1 MTACMIFGFADTSIG
16 GVVSLETIAKLINL
30 LIFVALA
37 VYFLRRP
44 LSEKLQE
51 RREGIR
57 RALMR
62 AQEERDAAQAK
73 LAEVEERL
81 GRLDAEVETMR
92 VQAHREAE
100 EERERIRRQA
110 EDDAVKI
117 RSQAQREI
125 ESISKTAR
133 AGLRAFAAEQS
144 VRLAEEL
151 IRREMRPEDDARL
164 VSEYVEDLGGV
175 RP

>member
-1 MTACMIFGFADTSIG
+1 MIFGFADTSG
-16 GVVSLETIAKLINL
+16 GGIVSLETVAKLINL

-81 GRLDAEVETMR
+81 GRLDAEVEAMR
-92 VQAHREAE
+92 VQARREAE
-100 EERERIRRQA
+100 EERRSSDRLRRM
-110 EDDAVKI
+110 
-117 RSQAQREI
+117 RSRYAARRNAK
-125 ESISKTAR
+125 SKV
-133 AGLRAFAAEQS
+133 F
-144 VRLAEEL
+144 
-151 IRREMRPEDDARL
+151 RRRRGQGCGPSPRSR
-164 VSEYVEDLGGV
+164 VFVWPRS
-175 RP
+175 

>member
-1 MTACMIFGFADTSIG
+1 MVTACMIFGFADTSG
-16 GVVSLETIAKLINL
+16 GSIVSLETVAKLINL

-73 LAEVEERL
+73 LAEGEQRL
-81 GRLDAEVETMR
+81 GRPDAGGEAVR
-92 VQAHREAE
+92 VQGRREA
-100 EERERIRRQA
+100 A
-110 EDDAVKI
+110 E
-117 RSQAQREI
+117 
-125 ESISKTAR
+125 
-133 AGLRAFAAEQS
+133 G
-144 VRLAEEL
+144 
-151 IRREMRPEDDARL
+151 
-164 VSEYVEDLGGV
+164 
-175 RP
+175 